1 MDNKEIKENVKK
13 GYAKIAQSNGS
24 CCSSSSC
31 CSSTNSAQDISRS
44 IGYSDEE
51 MNNVPEGANLGL
63 GCGNPVAIASLKE
76 GDVVLDLGSGAGFDA
91 FLASAKVGTTGR
103 VIGVDMTKEMVEKAR
118 INATKGNYKNVEF
131 RFGEIENLPVDDNL
145 IDVIISN
152 CVINLSPDKEK
163 VFRESFRVLKPGG
176 RIMVSDIV
184 LIKPLPK
191 IIKDSVEAYVGCLA
205 GASMKDEYLNY
216 IKNEGFQSVEIIS
229 QTNYPIEVMANDITA
244 QIVKTAPDIKKE
256 DLNDVENSVASI
268 KVRAVKPVSG
278 KNS

>member
-118 INATKGNYKNVEF
+118 INATKSNYKNVEF
-131 RFGEIENLPVDDNL
+131 RFGEIENLPVDDNS

>member
-44 IGYSDEE
+44 VGYSDEE

-103 VIGVDMTKEMVEKAR
+103 VIGVDMTKEMVEK
-118 INATKGNYKNVEF
+118 KKSSE
-131 RFGEIENLPVDDNL
+131 
-145 IDVIISN
+145 S
-152 CVINLSPDKEK
+152 LS
-163 VFRESFRVLKPGG
+163 
-176 RIMVSDIV
+176 
-184 LIKPLPK
+184 
-191 IIKDSVEAYVGCLA
+191 GCLSLA
-205 GASMKDEYLNY
+205 EELWSPILFSSNH
-216 IKNEGFQSVEIIS
+216 FQ
-229 QTNYPIEVMANDITA
+229 
-244 QIVKTAPDIKKE
+244 KK
-256 DLNDVENSVASI
+256 
-268 KVRAVKPVSG
+268 
-278 KNS
+278 